1 MPLNDELFSQLEKL
15 NTYDVNQLLNEDS
28 IKDVPDGT
36 IQINSINND
45 QFSYKLQVNDQRFA
59 FYHRS
64 NGITRSEIYNNGL
77 KKFSPIINVINGML
91 SVADLFNRAY
101 FTRIFD
107 DVFVASG
114 VQIMPFSSND
124 GDNIQRII
132 NVAGSTFYP
141 LAISLLMPLFM
152 YTIVLEKEVKFQIK

>member
-1 MPLNDELFSQLEKL
+1 MPLNDELFSELEKL

-77 KKFSPIINVINGML
+77 KKFSPIINGML
-91 SVADLFNRAY
+91 SIADLFNRAY
-101 FTRIFD
+101 FQDYLMTSLSLQMCKLCLSKNRDTTIF
-107 DVFVASG
+107 
-114 VQIMPFSSND
+114 
-124 GDNIQRII
+124 
-132 NVAGSTFYP
+132 
-141 LAISLLMPLFM
+141 
-152 YTIVLEKEVKFQIK
+152 KE